1 MMRIISLVPSLTE
14 LLFHLGLNDE
24 VVGITKFCIHPKNWL
39 HTKTHIGGTKNIHID
54 TIKGLQPSLVIAN
67 KEENVK
73 DQIEEIQHFTEVL
86 LTDIDTIDQALEAI
100 VQIGNAVNKSFEAK
114 ELAHVLAEKIRSNK
128 MPLVSKKALYFIWKV
143 PYMVA
148 AKNTFIDEMMRLA
161 GFENGLK
168 DAERYPIVSE
178 EEIKAIQPDYILLSS
193 EPYPFKEK
201 HIEAF
206 QKITPSAKIIL
217 VDGEMFSWYG
227 NRMLLA
233 VEYFKQLHFNIDK
246 N

>member
-1 MMRIISLVPSLTE
+1 MRIISLVPSITE
-14 LLFHLGLNDE
+14 LLYYLGLNDE
-24 VVGITKFCIHPKNWL
+24 VVGITKFCIHPENW
-39 HTKTHIGGTKNIHID
+39 HQTKTIIGGTKNLQIEK
-54 TIKGLQPSLVIAN
+54 IKALQPTLVIAN

-73 DQIEEIQHFTEVL
+73 DQIEAIQLFTKVL

-114 ELAHVLAEKIRSNK
+114 ELAHVLAEKIQSNRLS
-128 MPLVSKKALYFIWKV
+128 LVSKKALYFIWKD
-143 PYMVA
+143 PYMIV
-148 AKNTFIDEMMRLA
+148 AKNTFIDEMMQLA
-161 GFENGLK
+161 GFENAMTK
-168 DAERYPIVSE
+168 ETRYPIVSE
-178 EEIKAIQPDYILLSS
+178 AEIKAIQPDYILLSS

-233 VEYFKQLHFNIDK
+233 VEYFKQLQFNMNK